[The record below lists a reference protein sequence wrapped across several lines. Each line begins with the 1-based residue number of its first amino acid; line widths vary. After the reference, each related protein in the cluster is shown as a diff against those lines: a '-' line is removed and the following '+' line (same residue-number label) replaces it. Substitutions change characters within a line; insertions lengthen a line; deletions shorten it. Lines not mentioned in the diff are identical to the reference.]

1 MCKGLFF
8 FFQSHKGRVMDTNNK
23 LFYVLGIVIAFAV
36 SVGIGAF
43 IVSQQDDGKEYS
55 FASSVDRKKATAPQT
70 SEGNQPPNEEIPAIP
85 KQSGQLNALDLSLGV
100 LTIGDPADKVRKA
113 LGEPNSTNAKDNG
126 HTFCKYNSME
136 VVLYQDKV
144 SALVSYSAEAET
156 PRGIHNDSTAQ
167 EVFNAYG
174 TDYIES
180 TYEGLILYE
189 YKVTSQDGHPCY
201 LRFAVRG
208 SDQKVDY
215 ISARFQ

>member
-1 MCKGLFF
+1 MFPNRMMERNIPLLPLWTGKRQLLPRH
-8 FFQSHKGRVMDTNNK
+8 Q
-23 LFYVLGIVIAFAV
+23 IAT
-36 SVGIGAF
+36 SRLP
-43 IVSQQDDGKEYS
+43 
-55 FASSVDRKKATAPQT
+55 RKYLRYRR
-70 SEGNQPPNEEIPAIP
+70 
-85 KQSGQLNALDLSLGV
+85 LNALDLSLGV

-167 EVFNAYG
+167 DVFNAYG

-180 TYEGLILYE
+180 TYEGLTLYE

>member
-1 MCKGLFF
+1 
-8 FFQSHKGRVMDTNNK
+8 MDTNNK
-23 LFYVLGIVIAFAV
+23 LFYALGIVIAFAV
-36 SVGIGAF
+36 SIGIGAF
-43 IVSQQDDGKEYS
+43 IVSQQDAGKEYS
-55 FASSVDRKKATAPQT
+55 FASTVDRKKAATPQAAE
-70 SEGNQPPNEEIPAIP
+70 SSQPTTEEIPAIP
-85 KQSGQLNALDLSLGV
+85 RQSGQLNALDLSLGV

-113 LGEPNSTNAKDNG
+113 LGEPNSTNTKDNG
-126 HTFCKYNSME
+126 DTFCKYNPME
-136 VVLYQDKV
+136 VVLYQDKI

-180 TYEGLILYE
+180 TYEGLTLYE

-208 SDQKVDY
+208 TDQKVDY

>member
-1 MCKGLFF
+1 MIKTK
-8 FFQSHKGRVMDTNNK
+8 SDSK

-36 SVGIGAF
+36 SVGIGALV
-43 IVSQQDDGKEYS
+43 VSQRDDGKDYS
-55 FASSVDRKKATAPQT
+55 FVSSVDRKKAVSPQT
-70 SEGNQPPNEEIPAIP
+70 AESSQSAAEEIPAIP

-100 LTIGDPADKVRKA
+100 MTIGDSAEKVRKV
-113 LGEPNSTNAKDNG
+113 LGEPNSTNTKENG
-126 HTFCKYNSME
+126 RTFCKYNSME

-144 SALVSYSAEAET
+144 SALVSYSAEAAT

-180 TYEGLILYE
+180 TYEGLTLYE
-189 YKVTSQDGHPCY
+189 YEVTSQDGHPCY

-208 SDQKVDY
+208 TDQKVDY